1 MKDLRKCAKPKLKAV
16 ILMTLDE
23 LLQSNSMFNQKIGI
37 SEERIMSCVEE
48 LRKAIAFYRY
58 YPDLYIDFCVDC
70 APEKDRKN
78 YLHLY
83 LYQRV
88 FLREAMRYRH
98 FYATFPRAYSKSFLA
113 VLVLMLRCIF
123 YPNSHLFIT
132 TGGKQK

>member
-1 MKDLRKCAKPKLKAV
+1 
-16 ILMTLDE
+16 MTLDE

-98 FYATFPRAYSKSFLA
+98 FYATYPRAYSKSFLA

-132 TGGKQK
+132 RGGKKK